1 MWVVAALVIAFVM
14 INWGMLV
21 TPIQVSFGF
30 TRVSTP
36 LGLVLLS
43 LTAALTA
50 AFVGLLLSVQSKAL
64 ATHRRHSTELFAQ
77 RELVD
82 KAEASRF
89 TELQRYL
96 EHELASLRD
105 AQRASEQRVR
115 EELLAMSNTLAACI
129 GEVDERLERQWPSA
143 PEHQP

>member
-1 MWVVAALVIAFVM
+1 MTGESLSTLGTTIRRAPIKPVNVFMWVVAALVIAFVM

-50 AFVGLLLSVQSKAL
+50 AFVGLLLSTTL
-64 ATHRRHSTELFAQ
+64 
-77 RELVD
+77 D
-82 KAEASRF
+82 
-89 TELQRYL
+89 
-96 EHELASLRD
+96 
-105 AQRASEQRVR
+105 RVAR
-115 EELLAMSNTLAACI
+115 TARTGRQGGGVTL
-129 GEVDERLERQWPSA
+129 
-143 PEHQP
+143 H